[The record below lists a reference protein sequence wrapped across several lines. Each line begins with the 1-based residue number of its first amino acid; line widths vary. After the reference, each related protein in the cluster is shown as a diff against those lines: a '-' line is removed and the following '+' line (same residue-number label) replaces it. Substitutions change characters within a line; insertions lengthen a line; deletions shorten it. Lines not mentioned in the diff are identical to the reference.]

1 MKSDA
6 AKKIVDEL
14 ESKLKILQADFDKAN
29 KKKDD
34 LVRQ

>member
-14 ESKLKILQADFDKAN
+14 EAKLKILQADFDKAN

-34 LVRQ
+34 LVR